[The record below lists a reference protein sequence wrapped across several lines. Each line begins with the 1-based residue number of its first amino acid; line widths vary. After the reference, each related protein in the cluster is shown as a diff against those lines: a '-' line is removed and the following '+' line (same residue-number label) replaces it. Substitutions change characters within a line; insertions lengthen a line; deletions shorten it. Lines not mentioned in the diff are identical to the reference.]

1 MEFTL
6 HALRAVL
13 PAPLVLLLGCATTGH
28 DSYETLRAEV
38 EVASVARPPDEQAL
52 TGPVLGRGGY
62 VRAVMERNPTI
73 ESARQSWRA
82 AIARVRS
89 SGALPDPMV
98 TLEAAPLTVGSSRTS
113 LGYIASVSQE
123 LPWFGKL
130 SLDASVARAEA
141 DAAGSD
147 FEATRRE
154 LALTAALLYDRYFVA
169 VRSLEVNT
177 EHVALMRELEAGATA
192 QYESGRASA
201 QDPLQAEA
209 ELTHMEHDAVILAS
223 DRDVAMAQM
232 NELLHRDPE
241 SPLPP
246 PSKELAAPARV
257 QGAGG
262 ARRLKEEAVQQRPE
276 IKAARLHARAE
287 EARAHRAE
295 RESYPD
301 VTVMTS
307 YNSMWDAPEQRW
319 MVGVGFNV
327 PIQVGRRAGAVE
339 EARSARARFESDAA
353 AFTDKA
359 RTEVV
364 VALKRLDE
372 ARHVLH
378 LYDERLLP
386 IARQEV
392 DAARAGF
399 ITSRND
405 FVAVVA
411 AEKNLRSVELEYQVA
426 LAGLDQRRAELD
438 RALGRIPGLDDAGG
452 AP

>member
-1 MEFTL
+1 MRGDVD
-6 HALRAVL
+6 RAGIV
-13 PAPLVLLLGCATTGH
+13 H
-28 DSYETLRAEV
+28 
-38 EVASVARPPDEQAL
+38 PPDERPL
-52 TGPVLGRGGY
+52 TGSVLERDTY
-62 VRAVMERNPTI
+62 VRAVLERNPTT

-82 AIARVRS
+82 AVARVRS

-98 TLEAAPLTVGSSRTS
+98 TLEAAPLTIGSSRTS
-113 LGYIASVSQE
+113 LGYVASVSQE
-123 LPWFGKL
+123 VPWFGKL
-130 SLDASVARAEA
+130 SLDSSVARAEA
-141 DAAGSD
+141 DAARSD
-147 FEATRRE
+147 FEAMRRE
-154 LALTAALLYDRYFVA
+154 VALTAALLYDRYYVA
-169 VRSLEVNT
+169 VRSLEINA
-177 EHVALMRELEAGATA
+177 EHVALMRQLEAGATA
-192 QYESGRASA
+192 QFESGHASA

-209 ELTHMEHDAVILAS
+209 ELTHMEHDSVTLAS
-223 DRDVAMAQM
+223 DRDVAVAQM

-241 SPLPP
+241 LPLPP
-246 PSKELAAPARV
+246 PAKELRVPAQGSDVHEAPRLQQAAIA
-257 QGAGG
+257 
-262 ARRLKEEAVQQRPE
+262 ERPE
-276 IKAARLHARAE
+276 VKAAQLHARAE
-287 EARAHRAE
+287 EARAERAA

-319 MVGVGFNV
+319 MVGVGLNL
-327 PIQVGRRAGAVE
+327 PIQLGRRAGAVE

-353 AFTDKA
+353 AAKDKA

-364 VALKRLDE
+364 VALKRLAE
-372 ARHVLH
+372 AQHVLR
-378 LYDERLLP
+378 LYDERLIP
-386 IARQEV
+386 IARMEI

-438 RALGRIPGLDDAGG
+438 RALGRIPGLDQAAG